1 MCLNLNENILGRKNQ
16 QSKTLVK
23 KRGGGGGLCLAFR
36 VNMDLMEL
44 SHG

>member
-23 KRGGGGGLCLAFR
+23 KRGGGLCLAFR

>member
-23 KRGGGGGLCLAFR
+23 KRGGGGGYGWLL
-36 VNMDLMEL
+36 
-44 SHG
+44 G

>member
-23 KRGGGGGLCLAFR
+23 KRGGGGLCLAFR